1 MPLLRA
7 VELAAV
13 VDKAEIGLALCDARL
28 ADEMEKTRDRTGR
41 LRRIVYFSSDAA
53 DGLEARMAGKPDDF
67 RAVDTARDDVCLIGF
82 TSGTTGQPK
91 GTMHF
96 HRDLLAVCDSYSR
109 HVLRPEPDD
118 RFIGSPPL
126 AFTFEIG
133 RAHV

>member
-1 MPLLRA
+1 M
-7 VELAAV
+7 
-13 VDKAEIGLALCDARL
+13 
-28 ADEMEKTRDRTGR
+28 
-41 LRRIVYFSSDAA
+41 F
-53 DGLEARMAGKPDDF
+53 
-67 RAVDTARDDVCLIGF
+67 GF

-126 AFTFEIG
+126 AFTFGLGGSVLFPMRVGASAVLLEKAAPAPLSDPIQ
-133 RAHV
+133 AHISERRRVGKECGSAWK

>member
-1 MPLLRA
+1 MRISDWSSDVCSSDL
-7 VELAAV
+7 
-13 VDKAEIGLALCDARL
+13 
-28 ADEMEKTRDRTGR
+28 KTRDRTGR

-96 HRDLLAVCDSYSR
+96 HRDLLRSEERRVGKECVSTCRSR
-109 HVLRPEPDD
+109 WAPYN
-118 RFIGSPPL
+118 
-126 AFTFEIG
+126 
-133 RAHV
+133 

>member
-1 MPLLRA
+1 MRISDWSSDVCSSDL
-7 VELAAV
+7 
-13 VDKAEIGLALCDARL
+13 
-28 ADEMEKTRDRTGR
+28 KTRDRTGR

-109 HVLRPEPDD
+109 HVLRD
-118 RFIGSPPL
+118 RKC
-126 AFTFEIG
+126 
-133 RAHV
+133 VV